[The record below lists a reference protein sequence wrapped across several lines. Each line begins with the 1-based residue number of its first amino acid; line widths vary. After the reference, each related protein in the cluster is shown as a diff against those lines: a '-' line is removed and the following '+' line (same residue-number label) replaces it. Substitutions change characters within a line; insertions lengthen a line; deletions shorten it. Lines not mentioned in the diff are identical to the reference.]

1 MALKAT
7 VFKVELDI
15 ADMDRQYY
23 QNHALTL
30 AQHPSET
37 DERMMVRVIAF
48 ALHADEALGF
58 TRGLCADDEPELW
71 KKDLTGEID
80 TWIDV
85 GLPEP
90 RRLRKA
96 GHRARRVY
104 LYAFGGRAVDVWWA
118 RHRTELAGI
127 DNLVVRV
134 LDPEATT
141 ALAATVERGM
151 RISCTLEDGQLWFSD
166 ASGTVAVG
174 ITTLHGA
181 G

>member
-1 MALKAT
+1 
-7 VFKVELDI
+7 
-15 ADMDRQYY
+15 
-23 QNHALTL
+23 
-30 AQHPSET
+30 
-37 DERMMVRVIAF
+37 
-48 ALHADEALGF
+48 
-58 TRGLCADDEPELW
+58 
-71 KKDLTGEID
+71 
-80 TWIDV
+80 
-85 GLPEP
+85 
-90 RRLRKA
+90 
-96 GHRARRVY
+96 RARRVY
-104 LYAFGGRAVDVWWA
+104 LYAFGGRAVDVWWT
-118 RHRTELAGI
+118 RHRAELTDI